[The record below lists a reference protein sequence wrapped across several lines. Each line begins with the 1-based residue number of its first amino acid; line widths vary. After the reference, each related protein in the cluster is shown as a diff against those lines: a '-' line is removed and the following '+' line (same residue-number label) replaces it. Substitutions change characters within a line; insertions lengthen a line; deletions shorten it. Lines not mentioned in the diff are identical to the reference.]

1 MPEDNEVYLAVPYL
15 NEDGLELYTKLI
27 LRKLAGLVIS
37 SNTNIHDYEQEYSA
51 NPQVEVVTL
60 PNVIS
65 PDTVWNLPV
74 SYGVG
79 TGQLRVTVSGYIMYP
94 GIDYEEVGNAGE
106 ISNQIKFLTS
116 IDAGSILGVVVYPKQ
131 FSFGRNIN
139 VSNLMAP
146 ELALSTSQTS
156 LLSVD
161 EDQRIVLEKSTIQ
174 DLIDASIEGVLHSE
188 GTEEVVGQKT
198 FFKPLNVDATALNLT
213 RNQIQ
218 AIVNASFKANGMQY
232 DIQPIS
238 VIAGAETDSPY
249 NGALMVGS
257 NTGCTWIGAGESFFA
272 LPSTFNGMGIDF
284 AEEESI
290 ILTSDTKIAF
300 YVGCGNDGA
309 NIHKAAEFSSDG
321 STTIYGPAYAPTPPL
336 DDSSTRIATTEFV
349 KQTSFQLSGDQII
362 DGVKTFV
369 VSPLAPTPEFN
380 ANDLSV
386 ATVEFVKTNAVLL
399 TTDQRIDGLKTFS
412 SNIKV
417 SSSDP
422 TLEIVEEQSIKGTRP
437 SRRSESGVAFYD
449 RVGNALGMVRHRYD
463 PNGESSITI
472 QAIDASSS
480 ESTATAS
487 IGIAFDAD
495 GKSRTFAPTP
505 AVGDAS
511 SKIATTKHVDDTLTA
526 FKAALIEMLQRV
538 IVVGEFDDEAE
549 APVDFDFTWK

>member
-60 PNVIS
+60 PNAIS
-65 PDTVWNLPV
+65 PDTIWNLPV

-139 VSNLMAP
+139 ISNLMAP

-161 EDQRIVLEKSTIQ
+161 EDQRIVLEKSSIQ

-188 GTEEVVGQKT
+188 GAEEIVGQKT

-232 DIQPIS
+232 DLQPIS
-238 VIAGAETDSPY
+238 VIAGTETDSPY
-249 NGALMVGS
+249 NGALMIGS

-272 LPSTFNGMGIDF
+272 LPTIFNGMGIDF

-309 NIHKAAEFSSDG
+309 NIRKAAEFGSDG

-336 DDSSTRIATTEFV
+336 DDVSTRIATTEFV
-349 KQTSFQLSGDQII
+349 RQTSFQLNGEQVI
-362 DGVKTFV
+362 DGQKTFLI
-369 VSPLAPTPEFN
+369 SPIVPTPDFN
-380 ANDLSV
+380 ANDLSA

-399 TTDQRIDGLKTFS
+399 TTDQHVDGKKTFRM
-412 SNIKV
+412 NLKV
-417 SSSDP
+417 SNSDP
-422 TLEIVEEQSIKGTRP
+422 FLDIVEEQSVKGTKP
-437 SRRSESGVAFYD
+437 SRMTESGVSFYD
-449 RVGNALGMVRHRYD
+449 RIGNVLGTIKHRYETT
-463 PNGESSITI
+463 GESSIILQAMDATSEESSERTSLGI
-472 QAIDASSS
+472 AIDS
-480 ESTATAS
+480 EGHS
-487 IGIAFDAD
+487 
-495 GKSRTFAPTP
+495 KTFAPTP
-505 AVGDAS
+505 PVGDAS
-511 SKIATTKHVDDTLTA
+511 SRIATTKHVDDTLNA
-526 FKAALIEMLQRV
+526 FKAALIKMLQRV
-538 IVVGEFDDEAE
+538 AVVGDFDDEE
-549 APVDFDFTWK
+549 PTELDFDFTWK